1 MLMPSAR
8 QTKRILELSL
18 RSVKIWI
25 CLLGLRHPGN
35 IGGIAGA
42 VNTSNARLIE
52 ENRWILCWI
61 EFA

>member
-8 QTKRILELSL
+8 QTKRILEQSL
-18 RSVKIWI
+18 RSVKTWI
-25 CLLGLRHPGN
+25 FLLGLRHPGN

-52 ENRWILCWI
+52 ENR
-61 EFA
+61 